1 MKTLTNKFDINVWN
15 RGAYLETGH
24 DEWVLCP
31 VTILEDFSGYGY
43 GKEMPELNLVL
54 TSKEAE
60 QLTLGWG
67 LTLGVPGM
75 QTMIFGSILTHSKRC
90 MTYQKWWGYGLT
102 LYPTSCKMRSV

>member
-67 LTLGVPGM
+67 PDLGGAWYADDDFWIDSDAFKKVYDVPEMVGVW
-75 QTMIFGSILTHSKRC
+75 IDFVSNIL
-90 MTYQKWWGYGLT
+90 
-102 LYPTSCKMRSV
+102 